1 MTLFVLYCIGGS
13 VGFSE
18 PRSGRTRRHTLS
30 ALFAGAASTERVRR
44 CDLRIVV
51 TDVRGVL
58 WVGAANVCPKPE
70 IPAVLWVLERQVSD
84 VVVKNVSGVV
94 RLQTCSDVHCGA
106 GSRAMCLPL
115 CLFNGFPLHPLLN
128 KARQSFLQ
136 QCLFSLSCFF
146 RCFFFLHIPFPFS
159 RSSYYVMLAYTKH
172 HSVTQRS

>member
-1 MTLFVLYCIGGS
+1 MGVWKLWGGQTEGAMTLFVLYCIGGS

-70 IPAVLWVLERQVSD
+70 IPAVLWVLERQVRD

-136 QCLFSLSCFF
+136 Q
-146 RCFFFLHIPFPFS
+146 
-159 RSSYYVMLAYTKH
+159 
-172 HSVTQRS
+172 